1 MKRVP
6 KRNLLLLQFERRT
19 IKLKISDI
27 KVYKVKP
34 RWIFVK
40 VLTDEGIAG
49 WGEMISGTKT
59 ETVVAGAYE
68 MGKKLLGRN
77 PFEIE
82 RLWQEMH
89 RSFFRGGPINGTII
103 SGLEMALW
111 DIKGKALNLPVYELL
126 GGAARDRIRVYS
138 WIGGDR
144 PSDVAEQAQERVD
157 KGFTA
162 IKMNATSEL
171 HYIDSYNKVQAVV
184 DRVASIRDQVGDQ
197 LEIGIDFHGRVHRP
211 MAKVLAHALEPYHP
225 MFLEEVV
232 LPENWESFDDI
243 AREVSVPL
251 ATGERLYPRWDF
263 KNLFRQGAV
272 DIVQPDVA
280 LCGGILETRKI
291 AAMAEAFDMGVAPHA
306 PYGPVS
312 LAATLQVDACTPNV
326 FIQEQS
332 LGIHYN
338 QGFDLLDFVKNKE
351 IFQYKDSYVQ
361 LPKGP
366 GLGIDMDED
375 KIKEVAQEGL
385 VWSNPAW
392 KNYDGTIA
400 EW

>member
-1 MKRVP
+1 M
-6 KRNLLLLQFERRT
+6 
-19 IKLKISDI
+19 KISNI
-27 KVYKVKP
+27 EVYKVKP

-40 VLTDEGIAG
+40 ISTDEGIIG
-49 WGEMISGTKT
+49 WGELISGTKT

-68 MGKKLLGRN
+68 MGKKLVGRN

-82 RLWQEMH
+82 RLWQELH
-89 RSFFRGGPINGTII
+89 RSFFRGGPINGTIV

-111 DIKGKALNLPVYELL
+111 DIKGKALGLPIYELL
-126 GGAARDRIRVYS
+126 GGAARNRIRVYS

-144 PSDVAEQAQERVD
+144 PSDVAQQAQERVD
-157 KGFTA
+157 KGFSA
-162 IKMNATSEL
+162 IKMNATSEM
-171 HYIDSYNKVQAVV
+171 HYIDSYNKVSAVV
-184 DRVASIRDQVGDQ
+184 DRVASIRDQVGDK

-211 MAKVLAHALEPYHP
+211 MAKVLAKALEPYHP

-232 LPENWESFDDI
+232 LPENWESFSDI
-243 AREVSVPL
+243 SNEVAIPL
-251 ATGERLYPRWDF
+251 ATGERLYTRWQF

-272 DIVQPDVA
+272 DIVQPDVS

-291 AAMAEAFDMGVAPHA
+291 AAMAEAFDMACAPHA

-351 IFQYKDSYVQ
+351 IFQYKDGFVD
-361 LPKGP
+361 LPTNP
-366 GLGIDMDED
+366 GLGIEMDED
-375 KIKEVAQEGL
+375 MIRDVAQQGL
-385 VWSNPAW
+385 VWSNPSW

>member
-1 MKRVP
+1 
-6 KRNLLLLQFERRT
+6 
-19 IKLKISDI
+19 LKISDV

-34 RWIFVK
+34 RWIFIK
-40 VLTDEGIAG
+40 IMTDEGING

-59 ETVVAGAYE
+59 ETVVAGAEE
-68 MGKKLLGRN
+68 MSKKIIGRN

-82 RLWQEMH
+82 RIWQELH

-103 SGLEMALW
+103 SGIDMALW
-111 DIKGKALNLPVYELL
+111 DIKGKALNVPVYELL
-126 GGAARDRIRVYS
+126 GGAVRDRIRVYS

-144 PSDVAEQAQERVD
+144 PSDVAKQARERVD

-162 IKMNATSEL
+162 IKMNATSEM
-171 HYIDSYNKVQAVV
+171 HYIDSYKKVQAAV
-184 DRVASIRDQVGDQ
+184 DRVASIRNEVGDD

-211 MAKVLAHALEPYHP
+211 MAKVLAKALEPYHP

-232 LPENWESFDDI
+232 LPENWDSFDDI
-243 AREVSVPL
+243 AREVSIPL
-251 ATGERLYPRWDF
+251 ATGERLYTRWGF
-263 KNLFRQGAV
+263 KNLFRQGSV

-280 LCGGILETRKI
+280 MCGGILETRKI
-291 AAMAEAFDMGVAPHA
+291 AAEAESYDMACAPHA

-361 LPKGP
+361 LPTKP
-366 GLGIDMDED
+366 GLGIEMDED
-375 KIKEVAQEGL
+375 MIKDVAQQGL
-385 VWSNPAW
+385 VWSNPSW